1 MENQLQMRNVHD
13 GITGDYPRVQLLT
26 FYKPLPIPGMR
37 HRERGGL
44 ATVQEIPHPSA
55 SFVRLLEMC
64 PLWPNQAMSLD
75 WFKGKKIQENAIING
90 KIMENLNGFLYSFP

>member
-37 HRERGGL
+37 HRERGGIGHCPGNPAPVGQL
-44 ATVQEIPHPSA
+44 RQAAGDVPLMAKPSH
-55 SFVRLLEMC
+55 VIGLV
-64 PLWPNQAMSLD
+64 
-75 WFKGKKIQENAIING
+75 
-90 KIMENLNGFLYSFP
+90 